1 MKINYNPK
9 YQKKHLSI
17 RVPWHDNFWNGR
29 ICNSAK
35 NNDACLVLK
44 NCAVNRNDE
53 KEEELAGKKLS
64 EISEEH
70 FPPCLTERGMF
81 MSSFDITKHLKHPYA
96 KGYNEYYKHFLA
108 TPVKFPKY
116 SAPSI
121 AFRWGMPS
129 NVEEFAYQYDLDFDP
144 NREPYE
150 RYGREPKLGFT
161 RNWIQD
167 HRNQKSLF
175 SCFFEHVNPGESLA
189 MFYAKEV
196 PFIEDNNRVLIGI
209 GDISNILQEPPF
221 NTSQETDFVAMPW
234 EHMVQHSIRPS
245 NEAGFLFPYHEALE
259 YQKTHPEFNP
269 RDIAVVVPNEFRHE
283 FSYATE
289 HVSHDFALYILRESV
304 KKIEKAKEL
313 EIGSNWD
320 SILNWLSKKIMATK
334 ELRGDYP
341 GFGVALTTFG
351 FERGHFLAQSI
362 VNEIG
367 NSACPWDYLD
377 QVLTKKATI
386 DQGIFDSIHPENIEL
401 WHSFKRSQKERL
413 QLLQLLSRFNLSQD
427 QANYIFNPSER
438 RKKYQLATDNEL
450 IDNPYLLFEISI
462 NSIDPISYA
471 VIDGGLMQ
479 IDSKN
484 LLPETTPNFHKVSKQ
499 RVRALT
505 VMQLEK
511 EASNGH
517 TLFPEESLVSKI
529 ADLPIEPPC
538 NLTADYFKLATSI
551 FDKKITIQYTADG
564 KIAYQLDRFNEIAEF
579 INKTINKRLEGRR
592 HNLDED
598 WLSFLGDITFEDT
611 SEDKI
616 AKEEKIKALE
626 EMANARFS
634 VLIGQAGSGK
644 TTLLSAL
651 ASIPKIKQGNVLFLA
666 PTGKAKVR
674 MEEKAKQYGVTAKT
688 IASFLYKSGRF
699 YGPTQKYQLN
709 DAAPES
715 GYKTVIIDECSMLT
729 EEMLGAT
736 LQHLSGVQRL
746 ILVGDY
752 RQLPPIGAGRPFFDI
767 INYIRPENI
776 DMIFP
781 RIEKSYIELTA
792 SGRHRDDDNM
802 GRLDQDF
809 ANLFGGGSIA
819 EDADLIFEKVIA
831 GDSKNI
837 KIYNWE
843 NEGDFEDLLTEVLE
857 KELSI
862 NDTASF
868 NNSIGATG
876 GTWFNRNESVNK
888 VEDWQLLSPIRSKV
902 FGTTQLNRSIH
913 KRFKNET
920 VEWAKKGNKTPG
932 PFGSEEIVYGDKVI
946 NLTNHSRDK
955 YTYPNDGINYLA
967 NGEIGITT
975 GKCDWKNKKFA
986 KSPFQLQVE
995 FSSQK
1000 GYSYQFTNKD
1010 FDDEKGTA
1018 LELAYALTIHKAQGS
1033 QFNTVLLI
1041 LPEPCLLLSR
1051 ELIYTAL
1058 TRQVEKVIVLYQG
1071 NAQMLFNYTNDYH
1084 SASLQRITNLFYKPN
1099 IAKLEERFFERN
1111 LIHCASDGKLMR
1123 SKSEVIIYETLLK
1136 YDLKPQYEHK
1146 LTIDGITKRPDFYI
1160 SDDDSGIEFYW
1171 EHLGMLSD
1179 VDYAEKWKDKLAWYR
1194 SHDILPLEENGGENG
1209 TLIITRDDAKG
1220 GISVKEIVAII
1231 EEAFQLEN
1239 RAKVV
1244 SEIENLTT
1252 VVLLLRN
1259 DLNSKFESL
1268 SDQFLKVKEISRNQD
1283 EKLEQIYTLLDKQT
1297 TNENLED
1304 FNKIVKNKIIEYEY
1318 LEDNSRAFLASAFF
1332 IHKKLSE
1339 LNTDDYSPY
1348 ILQSARAL
1356 ENEILSKLF
1365 IPYFSLIDKL
1375 ENRDTFLEHEFSNK
1389 ASNVFARFLYKNN
1402 KKITLGM
1409 MTTIISFIYNEN
1421 GNNLKSSPLLQHFR
1435 CYAMEVTNTS
1445 FLSKMIVRNLE
1456 TITSEF
1462 RNKAAHLE
1470 KVDFKDVEMF
1480 EVKLIE
1486 VLNVLLDSIDQNA

>member
-1 MKINYNPK
+1 MKIKYNSK

-17 RVPWHDNFWNGR
+17 RVPWHDTAWNGA
-29 ICNSAK
+29 ICKSAK

-53 KEEELAGKKLS
+53 MEEELAGKKLS
-64 EISEEH
+64 EIEEQN

-96 KGYNEYYKHFLA
+96 KGYNEYYKHFLP

-116 SAPSI
+116 SAPAI
-121 AFRWGMPS
+121 AFRWGMPG
-129 NVEEFAYQYDLDFDP
+129 NVKEFSYQYNLDFDP

-150 RYGREPKLGFT
+150 RYGKESKLEFT
-161 RNWIQD
+161 TNWIQD
-167 HRNQKSLF
+167 HKNQKSLF
-175 SCFFEHVNPGESLA
+175 SCFFEHANPGESLA
-189 MFYAKEV
+189 LFYAKEV

-209 GDISNILQEPPF
+209 GDISSIIQGPPF
-221 NTSQETDFVAMPW
+221 DTSQDTDFVAMPW

-245 NEAGFLFPYHEALE
+245 NEDGFLFPYHEALE
-259 YQKTHPEFNP
+259 YQKMHPDFNP
-269 RDIAVVVPNEFRHE
+269 QDIAVIVPNEFRHE

-289 HVSHDFALYILRESV
+289 HVSHDFALYVLRESV
-304 KKIEKAKEL
+304 KKITLAKEL
-313 EIGSNWD
+313 EIGHNWD
-320 SILNWLSKKIMATK
+320 SILNWLSKKITATK

-341 GFGVALTTFG
+341 GFGVALTAFG

-367 NSACPWDYLD
+367 TKDCPWDYLD
-377 QVLTKKATI
+377 KVLSKKDTI
-386 DQGIFDSIHPENIEL
+386 DQNVFDSIHSENIEL
-401 WHSFKRSQKERL
+401 WNNYKRSQKERL
-413 QLLQLLSRFNLSQD
+413 QLLQLLSRFNLSPD
-427 QANYIFNPSER
+427 QAKYIFNPSER
-438 RKKYQLATDNEL
+438 RKKYEFVEDKDL
-450 IDNPYLLFEISI
+450 IMNPYLFFEISI
-462 NSIDPISYA
+462 SSTDPISYA
-471 VIDGGLMQ
+471 IIDGGLMQ
-479 IDSKN
+479 DESKG
-484 LLPETTPNFHKVSKQ
+484 LLPEATPKFHKVSKE

-505 VMQLEK
+505 VMQLER

-517 TLFPEESLVSKI
+517 TLFPEETLVSKI
-529 ADLPIEPPC
+529 ADLPIEPLC
-538 NLTADYFKLATSI
+538 DLTADYFKLATSI
-551 FDKKITIQYTADG
+551 FADKITIQYTADG
-564 KIAYQLDRFNEIAEF
+564 KIAYQLDRFDKIAEF
-579 INKTINKRLEGRR
+579 INTTIKKRLGGRR

-598 WLSFLGDITFEDT
+598 WLSFLGDIKFEDT
-611 SEDKI
+611 QEDKI
-616 AKEEKIKALE
+616 AKKEKIKALE

-634 VLIGQAGSGK
+634 ILIGQAGSGK

-651 ASIPKIKQGNVLFLA
+651 ASIPKIRQGNVLFLA

-674 MEEKAKQYGVTAKT
+674 MEEQAKKYGVTAKT

-699 YGPTQKYQLN
+699 KGSTQTYRLN
-709 DAAPES
+709 DSPNEK

-736 LQHLSGVQRL
+736 LQHLGGVERL

-752 RQLPPIGAGRPFFDI
+752 RQLPPIGAGRPFYDI
-767 INYIRPENI
+767 INYIRPDNL
-776 DMIFP
+776 DTIFP
-781 RIEKSYIELTA
+781 KIANSFIELTA
-792 SGRHRDDDNM
+792 SGRHRDDDNT

-831 GDSKNI
+831 GESKNI

-843 NEGDFEDLLTEVLE
+843 NECDFEGLLTEVLE

-868 NNSIGATG
+868 NNSLGATG
-876 GTWFNRNESVNK
+876 GTWFNRNESVNR
-888 VEDWQLLSPIRSKV
+888 VEDWQLLSPVRSKV

-932 PFGSEEIVYGDKVI
+932 PFGNEEIVYGDKVI
-946 NLTNHSRDK
+946 NLSNHKREN

-967 NGEIGITT
+967 NGEIGITI

-1000 GYSYQFTNKD
+1000 GFSYQFTGKD

-1099 IAKLEERFFERN
+1099 IAKLEERFLERN
-1111 LIHCASDGKLMR
+1111 LIHCASDGKLLR

-1136 YDLKPQYEHK
+1136 YDLNPQYEFK
-1146 LTIDGITKRPDFYI
+1146 LTIDGVTKRPDFYI
-1160 SDDDSGIEFYW
+1160 SDDDSGVEFYW

-1179 VDYAEKWKDKLAWYR
+1179 ADYANKWKEKLAWYNG
-1194 SHDILPLEENGGENG
+1194 HDILTLKENGGSNG
-1209 TLIITRDDAKG
+1209 TLIITKDDAKG
-1220 GISVKEIVAII
+1220 GISVKEIVTII
-1231 EEAFQLEN
+1231 EDAFQLDKKE
-1239 RAKVV
+1239 KVV
-1244 SEIENLTT
+1244 SEIEQLVT
-1252 VVLLLRN
+1252 VVLQLRTE
-1259 DLNSKFESL
+1259 LNTKFESL
-1268 SDQFLKVKEISRNQD
+1268 SDQFINVKEASKSQD
-1283 EKLEQIYTLLDKQT
+1283 EKLELIYKLLDSQT
-1297 TNENLED
+1297 NHGNLED
-1304 FNKIVKNKIIEYEY
+1304 FHKKVKEQISKYDF
-1318 LEDNSRAFLASAFF
+1318 LEENSKTFLASSYF
-1332 IHKKLSE
+1332 IQQKLNE

-1348 ILQSARAL
+1348 VLQSSRAI
-1356 ENEILSKLF
+1356 ENELLSKLF
-1365 IPYFSLIDKL
+1365 IPYFVLINKL
-1375 ENRDTFLEHEFSNK
+1375 ENRDTFLENEFGNK
-1389 ASNVFARFLYKNN
+1389 ASATFSRFLYKDN

-1409 MTTIISFIYNEN
+1409 MTTLVGFIYNEN
-1421 GNNLKSSPLLQHFR
+1421 GSNINSSPLLQHFR
-1435 CYAMEVTNTS
+1435 SYVMEITNSS
-1445 FLSKMIVRNLE
+1445 FLNKEIVGNLI
-1456 TITSEF
+1456 TITNEF

-1470 KVDFKDVEMF
+1470 KIELINVDRFEMIMN
-1480 EVKLIE
+1480 K
-1486 VLNVLLDSIDQNA
+1486 VLNIFLNSLS